1 VLLSYLV
8 LFGFV
13 YPGEKEKI
21 PAAVLDALLRRLGE
35 EDRAAASADRVCRG
49 TLLSRLQYLT
59 DLRRF
64 GYGDARPVDPP
75 TWCRGRRPRSGKRP
89 SAARDELVESAGR
102 RRSRPEEAA
111 VTIREA
117 LDRDVLARNLLEHPF
132 YRAWSAGTLPAEA
145 LTAYARDYG
154 AFVATLPQG
163 WTALADADTAEEE
176 REHAR
181 LWDLFARAL
190 GTEVGEART
199 PEVRAL
205 WRRPGAT
212 SRSRRRRRARC
223 TPSSAS
229 SPATAESKLAGLRA
243 FYGLPTEAERYFEE
257 HTHNQHEAEKLAARI
272 EALPPEARARAQA
285 ACREMSQALW
295 DALSGLH
302 ADCPAA

>member
-1 VLLSYLV
+1 
-8 LFGFV
+8 
-13 YPGEKEKI
+13 
-21 PAAVLDALLRRLGE
+21 
-35 EDRAAASADRVCRG
+35 
-49 TLLSRLQYLT
+49 
-59 DLRRF
+59 
-64 GYGDARPVDPP
+64 
-75 TWCRGRRPRSGKRP
+75 
-89 SAARDELVESAGR
+89 
-102 RRSRPEEAA
+102 

-163 WTALADADTAEEE
+163 WTALGDADTAEEE

-181 LWDLFARAL
+181 LWDLFAHAL

-199 PEVRAL
+199 PEVRTLVAVAG
-205 WRRPGAT
+205 RHFAEPAT
-212 SRSRRRRRARC
+212 AAGSLYAFERQQ
-223 TPSSAS
+223 
-229 SPATAESKLAGLRA
+229 PATAESKLAGLRA
-243 FYGLPTEAERYFEE
+243 FYRLPTEAERYFEE

-272 EALPPEARARAQA
+272 EALPPEGRARAQA